1 MASIR
6 TFIAVDVAPSIIGL
20 AQKQIRQLQ
29 AAGAEYKWVDPKNM
43 HLTLKFLGNMRDHEI
58 PEICQRVERAV
69 QTIPPISLTIV
80 GLGAFPKLERPRVIW
95 MGIDSGKEELVEL
108 QRAIDDGLRP
118 MGFQLEKN
126 DFQPHIT
133 LGRVSSGSTW
143 TESLQQYLAAHEATN
158 FGGFEI
164 DEVIVYSSFVDRF
177 GPTYTPMATLE
188 LAGK

>member
-29 AAGAEYKWVDPKNM
+29 AFGAEYKWVDPKNM
-43 HLTLKFLGNMRDHEI
+43 HLTLKFLGNIRDHEI
-58 PEICQRVERAV
+58 PEICQRVERV
-69 QTIPPISLTIV
+69 VREVPPISLTVV

-95 MGIDSGKEELVEL
+95 MGIDAGKQELVEL
-108 QRAIDDGLRP
+108 QRAIDEGLRP
-118 MGFQLEKN
+118 MGFQYEKN

-133 LGRVSSGSTW
+133 LGRVASGSIW
-143 TESLQQYLAAHEATN
+143 TEQLQQFLADQETAK